1 MSPDVSPNPNPDTG
15 PGPPFGSAGGPFDGP
30 FDGSVDGPAPVRARA
45 YGKINAFLSVG
56 PLEDDGY
63 HSLVTVFQSLD
74 LAETVTL
81 IPAAEHSVTLTGRY
95 ADTTVPLD
103 ASNLGLAAVLA
114 LAEATGIEVPVEV
127 AIEKNVPVAGG
138 MGGGSADA
146 AAALVA
152 YAHLVGCTDKELI
165 HSVARELGA
174 DVPFALRGGT
184 ALGTGRGD
192 ELTPVLG
199 RGEFHWVLATSTGR
213 LSTPEVYRRLDEI
226 RAARGDAG
234 PVTCGEHAGAGDGD
248 RTGDVTGV
256 GAHSAVDP
264 AEVLRALGT
273 ADPEALAG
281 VLHNDM
287 TEAAIDLLPGIADIM
302 ETGVRAGALRALV
315 SGSGPT
321 VGFLARDHTHALEI
335 AVLLEA
341 SRGVRQVV
349 RTTGPAGGAHLVPP
363 PAAA

>member
-1 MSPDVSPNPNPDTG
+1 MTG
-15 PGPPFGSAGGPFDGP
+15 SPFG
-30 FDGSVDGPAPVRARA
+30 PASHPETPDPVTARA
-45 YGKINAFLSVG
+45 YGKINAFLAVG
-56 PLEDDGY
+56 PLQDDGY
-63 HSLVTVFQSLD
+63 HDLVTVFQSLD

-81 IPAAEHSVTLTGRY
+81 VPAEDFSVTLSGRY

-103 ASNLGLAAVLA
+103 SSNLGLAAVLA
-114 LAEATGIEVPVEV
+114 LAEATGTTIPVEV

-152 YAHLVGCTDKELI
+152 YAHLIGCTDRDLI
-165 HSVARELGA
+165 AEVARGLGA

-192 ELTPVLG
+192 ELSPVLG

-213 LSTPEVYRRLDEI
+213 LSTPEVYRRLDEL
-226 RAARGDAG
+226 RAAGSSTTGADAG
-234 PVTCGEHAGAGDGD
+234 PGAGA
-248 RTGDVTGV
+248 
-256 GAHSAVDP
+256 AEADP
-264 AEVLRALGT
+264 ADPAAVLRALGT

-281 VLHNDM
+281 ALHNDM
-287 TEAAIDLLPGIADIM
+287 TDAAIDLLPDIAHVMD
-302 ETGVRAGALRALV
+302 TGMRAGALRALV